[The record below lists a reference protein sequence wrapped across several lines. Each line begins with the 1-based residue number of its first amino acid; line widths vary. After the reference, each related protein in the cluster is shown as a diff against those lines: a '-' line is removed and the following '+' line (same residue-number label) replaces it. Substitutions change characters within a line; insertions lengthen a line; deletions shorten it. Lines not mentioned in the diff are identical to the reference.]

1 MWSAARVYSVEPQAE
16 SLFEASDM
24 FPYRSPRPLYLLLLL
39 FLVSCGG
46 GGSQSSSPADPSG
59 PSAPTAPQITAQPSG
74 QSVVVGQTAT
84 FSVTAT
90 GSTPLSYQW
99 SKNATAV
106 SGATGSTYTTPAT
119 TSADNGSTFS
129 VVVSNSA
136 GSVTSSNATLT
147 ITTAPASGTD
157 VVTYKN
163 DVLRTGQNLT
173 ETTLTPGNVGS
184 TTFGLLHNLTVDG
197 KVDAQPLYLSHLSV
211 GGSQHNVVF
220 VATENDSVYAFDA
233 DTGSQVWKVSL
244 LPSGE
249 TASDDQSCSF
259 ISPAMGV
266 TSTPVIDRAAGAHGT
281 LFLVAMSKDGSGAYH
296 QRIHALDVTT
306 GAELLGGPKDITATY
321 GSTTFLPGPYAE
333 RAALL
338 LSQGTLYTSWTSH
351 CDHGA
356 YGGWVIAYSESTLA
370 PAGVINLA
378 PGASGSGFASQGPA
392 IWMGGAGPAADS
404 AGNVYLLTGNGRFE
418 TTLNSG
424 GFPSGGDYGN
434 SFVKISSSGGSLS
447 VADYFA
453 MSNEVAESTND
464 ADLGSGGI
472 MLLPDQKDANNTVR
486 HLAVGAGKDSNLY
499 VVNRDSMGKF
509 DSSKNNIWQ
518 ELDSALGGEVR
529 SSPAYF
535 NGTIY
540 YGPSGGAL
548 LAFHLSNAQ
557 LSQQPASQTSTQFG
571 YPGTFPVVSA
581 NGTSNAI
588 VWAYENAG
596 SGAVLH
602 AYSGGNLATELYNST
617 QAANGRDQ
625 FGAGNK
631 FIVPTVADGK
641 VFVATTNSVAI
652 FGLLQ

>member
-1 MWSAARVYSVEPQAE
+1 MSRLRMP
-16 SLFEASDM
+16 F
-24 FPYRSPRPLYLLLLL
+24 PLYLALLLC
-39 FLVSCGG
+39 VASCGG
-46 GGSQSSSPADPSG
+46 GGDSQTSSPSTPSDPST
-59 PSAPTAPQITAQPSG
+59 PPMATAPQITTQPAAQTA
-74 QSVVVGQTAT
+74 VVGQTAT

-90 GSTPLSYQW
+90 GSAPLSYQW
-99 SKNATAV
+99 SKSGTAI

-119 TSADNGSTFS
+119 ASADSGSTFS

-136 GSVTSSNATLT
+136 GSVTSNNATLT
-147 ITTAPASGTD
+147 ISTAPTSGTD
-157 VVTYKN
+157 VATYKN
-163 DVLRTGQNLT
+163 DAMRTGQNLT
-173 ETTLTPGNVGS
+173 ETTLSPSNVNS

-211 GGSQHNVVF
+211 GAAQHNVVF
-220 VATENDSVYAFDA
+220 VATENDSIYAFDA
-233 DTGSQVWKVSL
+233 DTGSQLWKVSL

-249 TASDDQSCSF
+249 TASDDQNCSF

-266 TSTPVIDRAAGAHGT
+266 TATPVIDRSAGAHGSM
-281 LFLVAMSKDGSGAYH
+281 FVVAMSKDGSGAYH

-306 GAELLGGPKDITATY
+306 GAELLGGPKDIT
-321 GSTTFLPGPYAE
+321 GSFASTNFLPGPYAE

-356 YGGWVIAYSESTLA
+356 YGGWIIAYSESTLA
-370 PAGVINLA
+370 PAGVLNVA

-392 IWMGGAGPAADS
+392 IWMSGAGPAAD
-404 AGNVYLLTGNGRFE
+404 AGGNVYLLTGNGRFE

-434 SFVKISSSGGSLS
+434 SFGKISSNAGTLTVS
-447 VADYFA
+447 DYFA
-453 MSNEVAESTND
+453 MSNEVTESTND

-472 MLLPDQKDANNTVR
+472 MLLPDQTDANGTVR
-486 HLAVGAGKDSNLY
+486 HLAVGAGKDRIIY
-499 VVNRDSMGKF
+499 VVNRDTMGKF

-518 ELDSALGGEVR
+518 QVDSALGSEVR

-535 NGTIY
+535 NGTVY
-540 YGPSGGAL
+540 YGPSDAPM
-548 LAFHLSNAQ
+548 LAFPLSKAQ
-557 LSQQPASQTSTQFG
+557 LPSQAASQTTTSFA
-571 YPGTFPVVSA
+571 YPGAFPVVSA

-602 AYSGGNLATELYNST
+602 AYSAGNLATELYNST
-617 QAANGRDQ
+617 QAANGRDR
-625 FGAGNK
+625 FGSGNK

-652 FGLLQ
+652 FGLLH

>member
-1 MWSAARVYSVEPQAE
+1 MVLRHRIPPA
-16 SLFEASDM
+16 
-24 FPYRSPRPLYLLLLL
+24 LYLLLLL
-39 FLVSCGG
+39 FLASCGG
-46 GGSQSSSPADPSG
+46 GGGGASQSSSPSDPSS
-59 PSAPTAPQITAQPSG
+59 PSMPAAPQITVQPSG
-74 QSVVVGQTAT
+74 QTVVGGQTAT
-84 FSVTAT
+84 FNVTAT
-90 GSTPLSYQW
+90 GGTPLSYQW
-99 SKNATAV
+99 SKNGTAI

-119 TSADNGSTFS
+119 TSADNGATFS
-129 VVVSNSA
+129 VAVSNSA

-163 DVLRTGQNLT
+163 DALRTGQNLT
-173 ETTLTPGNVGS
+173 ETTLTSSNVNS
-184 TTFGLLHNLTVDG
+184 ASFGLLHNLTVDG
-197 KVDAQPLYLSHLSV
+197 KVDAQPLYLSHMSV

-233 DTGSQVWKVSL
+233 DTGSQVWRVSL

-249 TASDDQSCSF
+249 TASDDQNCSF
-259 ISPAMGV
+259 ISPAMGI
-266 TSTPVIDRAAGAHGT
+266 TATPVIDRSAGAHGT
-281 LFLVAMSKDGSGAYH
+281 MFMVAMSKDGSGAYH

-306 GAELLGGPKDITATY
+306 GTELLGGPKEITATF

-338 LSQGTLYTSWTSH
+338 LSKGTVYTSWTSH

-370 PAGVINLA
+370 PAGVLNVA

-392 IWMGGAGPAADS
+392 IWMSGAGPAADA
-404 AGNVYLLTGNGRFE
+404 AGNVYLLAGNGRFE
-418 TTLNSG
+418 TTLNSS

-434 SFVKISSSGGSLS
+434 SFVKIVSNAGTLTVS
-447 VADYFA
+447 DYFA
-453 MSNEVAESTND
+453 MSNEVTESTND
-464 ADLGSGGI
+464 QDLGSGGI

-486 HLAVGAGKDSNLY
+486 HLAVGAGKDGNVY

-518 ELDSALGGEVR
+518 ELDSALGSEVR

-535 NGTIY
+535 NGTVY
-540 YGPSGGAL
+540 YGPNGGSM
-548 LAFHLSNAQ
+548 LAFTMSNAQ
-557 LSQQPASQTSTQFG
+557 LPQQPTSQTSTQFG

-588 VWAYENAG
+588 VWAYENAS

-602 AYSGGNLATELYNST
+602 AYSAGNLATELYNSN
-617 QAANGRDQ
+617 QAASGRDH
-625 FGAGNK
+625 FGSGNK

-641 VFVATTNSVAI
+641 VFVATTNSVAV
-652 FGLLQ
+652 FGLLH